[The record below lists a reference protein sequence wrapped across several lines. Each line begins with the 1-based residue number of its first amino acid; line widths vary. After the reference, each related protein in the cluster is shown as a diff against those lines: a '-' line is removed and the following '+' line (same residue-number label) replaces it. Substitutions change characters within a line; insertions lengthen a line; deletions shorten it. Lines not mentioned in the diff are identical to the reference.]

1 MTKSMACEFDFLT
14 AKQVMLELLA
24 ERWLENQWGSPN
36 AELGLQKCSFEA
48 SAWRTTNTEL
58 GLPTG
63 PLGAGWAMYFLEL
76 LHFYL
81 DETNAMR
88 STSVPEYLFLLSGRK
103 IIRWGRT
110 LVRDLIGPWLK
121 QRRLCSV
128 VTPNSLLS
136 WRMLLASGIAVP
148 DSQRAIACRDIFSFS
163 AKSSCNIP

>member
-1 MTKSMACEFDFLT
+1 MTKSMVCELDFLT

-24 ERWLENQWGSPN
+24 ERWLENRWGSQN

-63 PLGAGWAMYFLEL
+63 PPGAGWAMYYLEL

-88 STSVPEYLFLLSGRK
+88 STSVPEYLFLLSRRKSYSTGREGPCWTEWNFIK
-103 IIRWGRT
+103 KTAGISFCNEIPAVFAHLLFWPAYSDMYHYRRT
-110 LVRDLIGPWLK
+110 
-121 QRRLCSV
+121 
-128 VTPNSLLS
+128 
-136 WRMLLASGIAVP
+136 
-148 DSQRAIACRDIFSFS
+148 
-163 AKSSCNIP
+163 